1 MRRLVIII
9 VVIIVVVAIALG
21 VWWFFFSG
29 GGQLAPSSPS
39 GTTGTLPQTGTQG
52 NGTGT
57 QGTNG
62 VGGTSGFPTG
72 NATGTAGATGNAA
85 AVKSFGVAF
94 AGPVFDYFVDPQNNI
109 IVVGPDGTITKVTG
123 GVSSTLNSSPIENLV
138 SAVFSYDGKKVL
150 VSFGDPTDPQ
160 SSIFDVAAK
169 AWTPL
174 PQGII
179 SPQWS
184 PSDYRIAYLI
194 NGTTTSLFTL
204 DTVNPKKAAA
214 PLLTLYAQDL
224 TLSWITKTQ
233 MVLAGKPNTFAPND
247 ILLFDTA
254 RGTLTPIA
262 YEQNGAESIWTGPSS
277 STPTLGLVFG
287 KSGGGYSLRLEGV
300 NGAVSEIMTFLT
312 LPSKCVFDIER
323 DAAATSSAAVS
334 STATGSSTAS
344 AAGAKAAST
353 TAPTYPALY
362 CGIPRDASGFSS
374 ARLPDN
380 YDQMALF
387 TSDDFYRVNA
397 ATGAT
402 TPLLADPSQNFDI
415 FRPKAFNGSLFF
427 IDRYTRALYGL
438 SLTPAQ

>member
-1 MRRLVIII
+1 MRRLAIII
-9 VVIIVVVAIALG
+9 VVIIVVAAIAFG
-21 VWWFFFSG
+21 VWWFFFG
-29 GGQLAPSSPS
+29 GSGQLAPSSPS
-39 GTTGTLPQTGTQG
+39 GTTGSLPQTGTQG

-62 VGGTSGFPTG
+62 TGGTSGFPTG
-72 NATGTAGATGNAA
+72 NATGTAGAAGTAA

-109 IVVGPDGTITKVTG
+109 IVVGPDGTIIKVAG
-123 GVSSTLNSSPIENLV
+123 GASSTLSSTPIQNLV
-138 SAVFSYDGKKVL
+138 SAAFSYDGKKVL

-174 PQGII
+174 PQGIV
-179 SPQWS
+179 SPRWS
-184 PSDYRIAYLI
+184 PSDYRIAYLA

-204 DTVNPKKAAA
+204 DTVNPKKAATV
-214 PLLTLYAQDL
+214 LLTLYAQDL
-224 TLSWITKTQ
+224 ALSWVTKTQ
-233 MVLAGKPNTFAPND
+233 MVLAGRPNTFAPND

-287 KSGGGYSLRLEGV
+287 KNGGGYSLQLEDANGV
-300 NGAVSEIMTFLT
+300 VSETMTFLT
-312 LPSKCVFDIER
+312 LPSKCVFNIER
-323 DAAATSSAAVS
+323 DVAATSSSAAT
-334 STATGSSTAS
+334 STA
-344 AAGAKAAST
+344 
-353 TAPTYPALY
+353 TYPALY

-374 ARLPDN
+374 ARLPDS

-397 ATGAT
+397 ATGAV

-427 IDRYTRALYGL
+427 IDRYTEALYGL
-438 SLTPAQ
+438 SLAPAQ